1 MIYKEIIKSKLNKFP
16 NLSYIDKVDSPFNYD
31 LSSEDDLIGTKIN
44 EENLNDKLISD
55 YKTIKEDEDRTEKNN
70 NNDTISN
77 EYKISNFYFDLIS
90 KKNSENL
97 KLNHNNT
104 KDKNN
109 LNGNKESKKRG
120 RKRKRSDIN
129 ESDKKEKNKNSNI
142 HDRYSDDN
150 MRKKCKNII
159 LKFALE
165 FLNKKIKEQY
175 DGNIGKGKF
184 RKELKILNQDE
195 KVNSTVNIE
204 KSFLT
209 KTLKDIFS
217 ENISARL
224 SNFPKNHNKILIES
238 LIEEKDEEKK
248 QYFIKLFNITFLD
261 CLKYFR
267 GEETGIGELEG
278 FKTISSIKETLIE
291 EQGEEYFDLFMYYM
305 KNFKDIIESKKARK
319 KKKLKI
325 KIQKNY

>member
-1 MIYKEIIKSKLNKFP
+1 MIYKEIIKSKFNKFP

-90 KKNSENL
+90 KKNSGNL
-97 KLNHNNT
+97 QLNHNNT

-129 ESDKKEKNKNSNI
+129 ESDKKEKNKDSNT

-175 DGNIGKGKF
+175 DNNIGRGKF

-204 KSFLT
+204 KSFLF

-224 SNFPKNHNKILIES
+224 SNFQKNHN
-238 LIEEKDEEKK
+238 
-248 QYFIKLFNITFLD
+248 
-261 CLKYFR
+261 
-267 GEETGIGELEG
+267 
-278 FKTISSIKETLIE
+278 
-291 EQGEEYFDLFMYYM
+291 
-305 KNFKDIIESKKARK
+305 
-319 KKKLKI
+319 
-325 KIQKNY
+325 

>member
-1 MIYKEIIKSKLNKFP
+1 MFYKEIIKSKLNKFP

-90 KKNSENL
+90 KKNSGNL
-97 KLNHNNT
+97 QLNHNNT

-129 ESDKKEKNKNSNI
+129 ESDKKEKNKNSNT

>member
-1 MIYKEIIKSKLNKFP
+1 MSYKEIIKSKLNKFP
-16 NLSYIDKVDSPFNYD
+16 NISYIDKVDLPFNYD

-90 KKNSENL
+90 KKNSGNL
-97 KLNHNNT
+97 QLNHNNT

-129 ESDKKEKNKNSNI
+129 ESDKKEKNKNSNT

-224 SNFPKNHNKILIES
+224 SNFPKSHNKILIES

-267 GEETGIGELEG
+267 GEESGIGELEG
-278 FKTISSIKETLIE
+278 FKTISSIKETLVE
-291 EQGEEYFDLFMYYM
+291 EHGGEYFDLFMYYL
-305 KNFKDIIESKKARK
+305 KNFKDIIESKKARN

-325 KIQKNY
+325 KIQKNN

>member
-1 MIYKEIIKSKLNKFP
+1 MIYKEIIKSKFNKFP
-16 NLSYIDKVDSPFNYD
+16 NLSYIDKVDLPFNYD

>member
-55 YKTIKEDEDRTEKNN
+55 YKTIKEDEDKTEKNN

-90 KKNSENL
+90 KKNSGNL
-97 KLNHNNT
+97 QLNHNNT

-129 ESDKKEKNKNSNI
+129 ESDKKEKNKDSNT

-175 DGNIGKGKF
+175 DNNIGRGKF

-204 KSFLT
+204 KSFLF

-224 SNFPKNHNKILIES
+224 SNFQKNHNKLLIES
-238 LIEEKDEEKK
+238 LITEKDEEKK

-278 FKTISSIKETLIE
+278 FKTISSIKNTLIE
-291 EQGEEYFDLFMYYM
+291 EQGEEYFELFMYYL
-305 KNFKDIIESKKARK
+305 KNFKDIIESKKARNK
-319 KKKLKI
+319 KKVKD
-325 KIQKNY
+325 KNEKNN

>member
-1 MIYKEIIKSKLNKFP
+1 MSYKEIIKSKLNKFP

-129 ESDKKEKNKNSNI
+129 ESDKKEKNKNSNT

>member
-1 MIYKEIIKSKLNKFP
+1 MSYKEIIKSKFNKFP
-16 NLSYIDKVDSPFNYD
+16 NLSYIDKVDLPFNCD
-31 LSSEDDLIGTKIN
+31 LSSEDDLICTKIN

-55 YKTIKEDEDRTEKNN
+55 YKTIKEDEDKTEKNN

-90 KKNSENL
+90 KKNTANL
-97 KLNHNNT
+97 KLNHINT
-104 KDKNN
+104 KDKSN

-120 RKRKRSDIN
+120 RKRKRSDTN
-129 ESDKKEKNKNSNI
+129 EADKKEKNKNSI
-142 HDRYSDDN
+142 THDRYSDDN

-175 DGNIGKGKF
+175 DGNIGKGKL

-204 KSFLT
+204 KSFLF

-238 LIEEKDEEKK
+238 LMTEKDEEKK

-267 GEETGIGELEG
+267 GEETGIVELEG
-278 FKTISSIKETLIE
+278 FKTISSIKDTLIE
-291 EQGEEYFDLFMYYM
+291 EQGEEYFDLFMYYL
-305 KNFKDIIESKKARK
+305 KNFKDIIESKKARN

-325 KIQKNY
+325 KMQKIN

>member
-1 MIYKEIIKSKLNKFP
+1 MSYKEIIKSKLNKFP
-16 NLSYIDKVDSPFNYD
+16 NLSYIDKVDLPFNYD

-129 ESDKKEKNKNSNI
+129 ESDKKEKNKNSNT

-150 MRKKCKNII
+150 MRKKCK
-159 LKFALE
+159 K
-165 FLNKKIKEQY
+165 
-175 DGNIGKGKF
+175 
-184 RKELKILNQDE
+184 
-195 KVNSTVNIE
+195 
-204 KSFLT
+204 
-209 KTLKDIFS
+209 
-217 ENISARL
+217 
-224 SNFPKNHNKILIES
+224 
-238 LIEEKDEEKK
+238 
-248 QYFIKLFNITFLD
+248 
-261 CLKYFR
+261 
-267 GEETGIGELEG
+267 
-278 FKTISSIKETLIE
+278 
-291 EQGEEYFDLFMYYM
+291 
-305 KNFKDIIESKKARK
+305 
-319 KKKLKI
+319 
-325 KIQKNY
+325 

>member
-1 MIYKEIIKSKLNKFP
+1 MIYKEIIKSKFNKFP
-16 NLSYIDKVDSPFNYD
+16 NLSYIDKVDLPFNYD

-55 YKTIKEDEDRTEKNN
+55 YKTIKEDEDKTEKNN

>member
-1 MIYKEIIKSKLNKFP
+1 
-16 NLSYIDKVDSPFNYD
+16 
-31 LSSEDDLIGTKIN
+31 
-44 EENLNDKLISD
+44 
-55 YKTIKEDEDRTEKNN
+55 
-70 NNDTISN
+70 
-77 EYKISNFYFDLIS
+77 
-90 KKNSENL
+90 
-97 KLNHNNT
+97 
-104 KDKNN
+104 
-109 LNGNKESKKRG
+109 
-120 RKRKRSDIN
+120 
-129 ESDKKEKNKNSNI
+129 
-142 HDRYSDDN
+142 

-267 GEETGIGELEG
+267 GEETDIGELEG

-291 EQGEEYFDLFMYYM
+291 EQGEEYFDLFMYYL

>member
-1 MIYKEIIKSKLNKFP
+1 MIYKEIIKSKFNKFP
-16 NLSYIDKVDSPFNYD
+16 NLSYIDKVDLPFNYD

-55 YKTIKEDEDRTEKNN
+55 YKTIKEDEDKTEKNN

-291 EQGEEYFDLFMYYM
+291 EQGEEYFDLFMYYL

>member
-1 MIYKEIIKSKLNKFP
+1 MIYKEIIKSKFNKFP

-129 ESDKKEKNKNSNI
+129 ELDKKEKNKDSNT

-278 FKTISSIKETLIE
+278 FKTISSFKETLIE

>member
-1 MIYKEIIKSKLNKFP
+1 MIYKEIIKSKFNKFP
-16 NLSYIDKVDSPFNYD
+16 NLSYIDKVDLPFNYD

-55 YKTIKEDEDRTEKNN
+55 YKTIKEDEDKTEKNN

-129 ESDKKEKNKNSNI
+129 ESDKKEKNKNSNT

>member
-1 MIYKEIIKSKLNKFP
+1 MSYKEIIKSKLNKFP
-16 NLSYIDKVDSPFNYD
+16 NISYIDKVDLPFNYD

-90 KKNSENL
+90 KKNPENL

-129 ESDKKEKNKNSNI
+129 ESDKKEKNKDSNT

-175 DGNIGKGKF
+175 DNNIGRGKL

-204 KSFLT
+204 KSFLF

>member
-1 MIYKEIIKSKLNKFP
+1 MSYKEIIKSKLNKFP
-16 NLSYIDKVDSPFNYD
+16 NLSYIDKVDLPFNYD

-129 ESDKKEKNKNSNI
+129 ESDKKEKNKNSNT